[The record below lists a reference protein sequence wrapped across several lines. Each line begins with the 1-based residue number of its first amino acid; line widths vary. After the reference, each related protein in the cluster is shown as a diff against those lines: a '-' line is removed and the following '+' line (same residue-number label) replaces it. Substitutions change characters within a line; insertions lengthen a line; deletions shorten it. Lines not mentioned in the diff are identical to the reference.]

1 MKKIY
6 YPQNLISE
14 VSLNKLKKTYKQIGK
29 QLSENILTYKDLS
42 DTVSGAPVELTSKIY
57 NTIELFF
64 TSVSDTN
71 IDPLMVITCNYLY
84 YNSTKNVVSNIQKES
99 HPLYNIYLVLV
110 KEDVENYEQK
120 FSVTINSGQ
129 LKKFLAEYVFYENP
143 YIVED
148 ENVLII
154 CVDLF
159 MGAIKDFLQKSIQ
172 QNIQYDYEHFGINK
186 HTTKNLSYL
195 NTQNLYYD
203 FNSEYNYFVKEYEKM
218 LEKTNDPKTETLLPN
233 YYAVQN
239 YLSLEF
245 SRVLESL
252 VSLNGKVSVS
262 KENILNTDYFKKY
275 AKAFRSLTKEEKG
288 NLNKVQNYLVDS
300 YYALDSNNNL
310 SSENFPYVGKIKFS
324 NYPTDSLIGI
334 IESKKLD
341 TLFANNCHYVFA
353 NNANQDQKL
362 VPQTQRFFIKDEN
375 IYKKLSDNGEYVDL
389 DGLTYA
395 LRTRNKFAVESCK
408 KTNLTNIFNF
418 SVDQENN
425 TTGFVV
431 YQNNDYAFMSEQ
443 NFKYFKLLNKP
454 SSIFHYIS
462 VQTQISNICKKS
474 LNYSNVYNFNTID
487 CIPLCFQIEK
497 YSSKNTINN
506 IISVARNSTN
516 PEVCI
521 NDTQLDYD
529 KPNTYRIYSINLVN
543 SFKYSFVDNLVSDTS
558 TNTLYGSM
566 TLQENCQIYKNL
578 IIDKSFEILDNPP
591 TPVDVNILPIIN
603 STNRILILLNTQS
616 TTLLDEPKVIRKEEI
631 EFFKK
636 IKKKQNLNSK
646 KVLFETVDDLRAVQI
661 FRTTTPPKSYEDFN
675 NNIYRVLEFKKTTS
689 NSLLDDV
696 VQNTKYYYTF
706 RSIDVHNNFSNP
718 TDVFEVQIIN
728 SDGAIY
734 PIIKTY
740 EMITD
745 EQNYV
750 FSKSFKKYIS
760 INPSVIFTELTTN
773 SDGQVKVGTEKGLWG
788 ERYKLRVKSKKS
800 GKSFDVI
807 MSFNKSI
814 SNLIDNTNTFRTEPT
829 FEIISDT
836 TLKAEAS
843 ILATTPDTD
852 ETEIEA

>member
-1 MKKIY
+1 
-6 YPQNLISE
+6 
-14 VSLNKLKKTYKQIGK
+14 
-29 QLSENILTYKDLS
+29 
-42 DTVSGAPVELTSKIY
+42 
-57 NTIELFF
+57 
-64 TSVSDTN
+64 
-71 IDPLMVITCNYLY
+71 
-84 YNSTKNVVSNIQKES
+84 
-99 HPLYNIYLVLV
+99 
-110 KEDVENYEQK
+110 
-120 FSVTINSGQ
+120 
-129 LKKFLAEYVFYENP
+129 
-143 YIVED
+143 
-148 ENVLII
+148 
-154 CVDLF
+154 
-159 MGAIKDFLQKSIQ
+159 
-172 QNIQYDYEHFGINK
+172 
-186 HTTKNLSYL
+186 
-195 NTQNLYYD
+195 
-203 FNSEYNYFVKEYEKM
+203 
-218 LEKTNDPKTETLLPN
+218 
-233 YYAVQN
+233 
-239 YLSLEF
+239 
-245 SRVLESL
+245 
-252 VSLNGKVSVS
+252 
-262 KENILNTDYFKKY
+262 
-275 AKAFRSLTKEEKG
+275 
-288 NLNKVQNYLVDS
+288 
-300 YYALDSNNNL
+300 
-310 SSENFPYVGKIKFS
+310 
-324 NYPTDSLIGI
+324 
-334 IESKKLD
+334 
-341 TLFANNCHYVFA
+341 
-353 NNANQDQKL
+353 
-362 VPQTQRFFIKDEN
+362 
-375 IYKKLSDNGEYVDL
+375 
-389 DGLTYA
+389 
-395 LRTRNKFAVESCK
+395 
-408 KTNLTNIFNF
+408 
-418 SVDQENN
+418 
-425 TTGFVV
+425 
-431 YQNNDYAFMSEQ
+431 
-443 NFKYFKLLNKP
+443 
-454 SSIFHYIS
+454 
-462 VQTQISNICKKS
+462 
-474 LNYSNVYNFNTID
+474 
-487 CIPLCFQIEK
+487 
-497 YSSKNTINN
+497 
-506 IISVARNSTN
+506 
-516 PEVCI
+516 
-521 NDTQLDYD
+521 
-529 KPNTYRIYSINLVN
+529 
-543 SFKYSFVDNLVSDTS
+543 
-558 TNTLYGSM
+558 
-566 TLQENCQIYKNL
+566 
-578 IIDKSFEILDNPP
+578 LDNPP